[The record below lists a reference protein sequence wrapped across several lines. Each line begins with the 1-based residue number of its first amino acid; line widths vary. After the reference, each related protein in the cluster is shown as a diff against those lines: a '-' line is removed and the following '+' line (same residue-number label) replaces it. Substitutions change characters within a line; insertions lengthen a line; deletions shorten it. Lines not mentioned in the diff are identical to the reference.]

1 VVLLNYFGEATR
13 PCGNC
18 DVCLEPPQTWDATVA
33 AQKLFS
39 AVLRTGS
46 RFGAGYL
53 IDILR
58 GKTTERVK
66 QFGHDRLP
74 TFGVGAEL
82 DDLAWRSVVRQ
93 LVALGLL
100 HADARRYGALGL
112 TDAARPVLRG
122 ESRLQLRHAGPKR
135 VRGARRGEQRAAAL
149 IPQGLDAELVEALRS
164 LRRELAGAQRVPPYI
179 IFHDAT
185 LHELARLRPRTEPE
199 LYLVSGIGAN
209 RVQRYGQKLLEV
221 LRRYPD

>member
-1 VVLLNYFGEATR
+1 
-13 PCGNC
+13 
-18 DVCLEPPQTWDATVA
+18 
-33 AQKLFS
+33 
-39 AVLRTGS
+39 
-46 RFGAGYL
+46 
-53 IDILR
+53 
-58 GKTTERVK
+58 
-66 QFGHDRLP
+66 
-74 TFGVGAEL
+74 
-82 DDLAWRSVVRQ
+82 
-93 LVALGLL
+93 
-100 HADARRYGALGL
+100 
-112 TDAARPVLRG
+112 
-122 ESRLQLRHAGPKR
+122 